1 MGLEF
6 LKRLKGIL
14 GQLASDKNTLIVLV
28 LFLLTFII
36 KNVMFYYDIDSED
49 NPYKIS
55 ATAIALYFFIGLFIA
70 SISLFCKNKYGLI
83 LVSLL
88 YDAWLLSNLWYFRC
102 YNDLLT
108 HWNLQCVG
116 NMNGIWDSVLIYIN
130 GADFFYIA
138 ISVAFILACVFLKCK
153 AKHTVA
159 AIALAT
165 ASVLISLPLINA
177 QVNELKKSPYVDINK
192 KLTINVFDENYNM
205 PFYAWEVK
213 GNGFYS
219 IYFSPLMYFANQFEN
234 CFSSSYQNIDFSKED
249 FEKYISKPSD
259 TEPQA
264 EVPNVI
270 VVLFESLEGWTI
282 NQKVGEYEITP
293 NLNKLVRSNNV
304 FFTDNMGVQTA
315 NGLSSDAQL
324 LLNTG
329 LSPILEGAVANRFF
343 MNEFPS
349 LCEASNLP
357 NRKTFVPTAHTL
369 WNQYKITKAYD
380 YNELFAQVCS
390 DKTLFSNVEK
400 YIDSTVNEGFF
411 VQVATMASHTPFDA
425 FSDSSLLK
433 TSEKALPPML
443 DKYIKSVNYTDASL
457 ALIIEKIMND
467 DRYANTILV
476 VMGDHAVF
484 PDETRAK
491 FRQFFKLNNFGSGF
505 TELNVGSWHVPFIVY
520 SKMIQGN
527 IYFGGESYQMDTYST
542 LLSLINKNYYWSGL
556 GLNLLEKRDAGRIY
570 CSSDASAISDKL
582 INGNFFHQYKKILK
596 YGNN

>member
-1 MGLEF
+1 MKTDF
-6 LKRLKGIL
+6 LKKFRDYF
-14 GQLASDKNTLIVLV
+14 GQLASDKNTLIVLA
-28 LFLLTFII
+28 LFLLTFVI

-49 NPYKIS
+49 NPYKIN

-70 SISLFCKNKYGLI
+70 SLSLFCKNKYGLI

-138 ISVAFILACVFLKCK
+138 VSAAFILACVFLKCK

-159 AIALAT
+159 AIVLAIM
-165 ASVLISLPLINA
+165 SVLISLPLINA
-177 QVNELKKSPYVDINK
+177 QVNELKQSPYVEK
-192 KLTINVFDENYNM
+192 ELTLNIFDENYNI
-205 PFYAWEVK
+205 PFYKWESK
-213 GNGFYS
+213 GNRFYS
-219 IYFSPLMYFANQFEN
+219 IKFTPLLHFVNQFEN
-234 CFSSSYQNIDFSKED
+234 CFSSSYQKIDFSKED

-293 NLNKLVRSNNV
+293 NLNKLANSDNV
-304 FFTDNMGVQTA
+304 FFSNKMGVQVY
-315 NGLSSDAQL
+315 NGHSSDAQL

-329 LSPILEGAVANRFF
+329 LCPILEGAVANRFF

-369 WNQYKITKAYD
+369 WNQDKITKAYD
-380 YNELFAQVCS
+380 YKELFAQVCS
-390 DKTLFSNVEK
+390 DKALFSNVEK
-400 YIDSTVNEGFF
+400 YIDSTVNEGGFF
-411 VQVATMASHTPFDA
+411 VQVATMASHTPFA
-425 FSDSSLLK
+425 EYADSSSLNLQNVEFPSTLK
-433 TSEKALPPML
+433 NYVKC
-443 DKYIKSVNYTDASL
+443 VNYTDQSL
-457 ALIIEKIMND
+457 SGIVNKVMND
-467 DRYANTILV
+467 EKYANTILV

-484 PDETRAK
+484 SPDDKTRFQK
-491 FRQFFKLNNFGSGF
+491 FFDLKNIKFNIGDGY
-505 TELNVGSWHVPFIVY
+505 VPFFVY
-520 SKMIQGN
+520 SKSINKKNREN
-527 IYFGGESYQMDTYST
+527 ICYQADAYPTI
-542 LLSLINKNYYWSGL
+542 LSLINKNYYWKGL
-556 GLNLLEKRDAGRIY
+556 GVNLLNDDSRTYSTGDMT
-570 CSSDASAISDKL
+570 AISDRL
-582 INGNFFHQYKKILK
+582 INGNFFKQIQK
-596 YGNN
+596 

>member
-1 MGLEF
+1 MKTDF
-6 LKRLKGIL
+6 LKKFRDYF
-14 GQLASDKNTLIVLV
+14 GQLASDKNTLIVLA
-28 LFLLTFII
+28 LFLLTFVI

-49 NPYKIS
+49 NPYKIN

-70 SISLFCKNKYGLI
+70 SLSLFCKNKYGLT

-116 NMNGIWDSVLIYIN
+116 NMDGIWDSVLIYIN

-153 AKHTVA
+153 AKHTAA
-159 AIALAT
+159 AITLAT
-165 ASVLISLPLINA
+165 ASVLMSLPLINA
-177 QVNELKKSPYVDINK
+177 QVNELKKSPHVEK
-192 KLTINVFDENYNM
+192 ELTLNIFDENYNI
-205 PFYAWEVK
+205 PFYKWESK
-213 GNGFYS
+213 GNRFYS
-219 IYFSPLMYFANQFEN
+219 IKFTPLLHFVNQFEN
-234 CFSSSYQNIDFSKED
+234 CFSSSYQKIDFSKED

-369 WNQYKITKAYD
+369 WNQDKITKAYD
-380 YNELFAQVCS
+380 YNELFAHVCS

-400 YIDSTVNEGFF
+400 YIDSTVNEGSF
-411 VQVATMASHTPFDA
+411 VQVATMASHSPFDA

-457 ALIIEKIMND
+457 ALIVEKIMND

-484 PDETRAK
+484 PDETRNK

-520 SKMIQGN
+520 SKKIQDN
-527 IYFGGESYQMDTYST
+527 IYFGGESYQMDTYPT
-542 LLSLINKNYYWSGL
+542 LLSLINKNYYWNGL
-556 GLNLLEKRDAGRIY
+556 GLNLLEKRSASRIY
-570 CSSDASAISDKL
+570 SSSEASAISDKL
-582 INGNFFHQYKKILK
+582 INGNFFHQHKK
-596 YGNN
+596 Y